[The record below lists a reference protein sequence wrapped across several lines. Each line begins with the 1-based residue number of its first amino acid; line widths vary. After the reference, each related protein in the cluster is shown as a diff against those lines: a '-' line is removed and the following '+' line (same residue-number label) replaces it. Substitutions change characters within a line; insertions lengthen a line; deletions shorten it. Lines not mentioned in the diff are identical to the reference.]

1 MSPRAVAH
9 TRAIGP
15 RAGRSDREASGY
27 AFPGCQQTVV
37 SEYTHT
43 SLSPQQ
49 QSALVEAFGL
59 LEKTLH
65 NGVSVGTVL
74 LVSDERVAGMAR
86 WVAPAQATAEF
97 LLETRVTCCA
107 PAAQRLRPP

>member
-1 MSPRAVAH
+1 MAPSWCRDVA
-9 TRAIGP
+9 
-15 RAGRSDREASGY
+15 
-27 AFPGCQQTVV
+27 GCQQTVV

-59 LEKTLH
+59 IQKTEH

-74 LVSDERVAGMAR
+74 LAADERVAGMAR
-86 WVAPAQATAEF
+86 FVESARMAGESVAFLTSLSAERREP
-97 LLETRVTCCA
+97 ETMDKGMCPGCDRML
-107 PAAQRLRPP
+107 PFPGRRF